1 MTKARF
7 IIGGSV
13 AVVVGAAV
21 MMLTGSPPAGP
32 AGAIDGDFGIT
43 MVSNKTNRYQLV
55 TIKDVATHMTVGR
68 FILDTEVYGT
78 SVFLAPPMKQNLD
91 TPPGVMIS
99 AKQVSEAQRIHV
111 ENQ

>member
-1 MTKARF
+1 MTKTRF

-21 MMLTGSPPAGP
+21 MLLTGSPPAGP

-68 FILDTEVYGT
+68 FILDTEVYGQ
-78 SVFLAPPMKQNLD
+78 SVFLAPPLKQNLD
-91 TPPGVMIS
+91 TPAGVMIYPQ
-99 AKQVSEAQRIHV
+99 KVSDAHRHTV